1 MTPCEG
7 LLHQDYMYQS
17 YASNIPCVKYKSCRD
32 GLEDMQTCRHAG
44 RGSADLTVYLIKVQ
58 RLGGDLHFELGS
70 RLIYQVN
77 GLVWQKPVCNIS
89 V

>member
-1 MTPCEG
+1 MHPTFHVLNTKAAE
-7 LLHQDYMYQS
+7 M
-17 YASNIPCVKYKSCRD
+17 AWK
-32 GLEDMQTCRHAG
+32 TCRHAG